1 MDKSVLLKIIG
12 ILIASFLVIT
22 LVTFFLFPY
31 LNEQKYEQ
39 IQTERL
45 QSSVDEQ
52 VFTDVDLMP
61 ESNISG
67 TGRFAYLQQELL
79 RQKQENRNWENR
91 VDSVL
96 AVQNSV
102 EQERDSL
109 FTELENLKEQIEQG
123 GGLIAGNRQD
133 ADSGNDV
140 EMVAAADEPTEEF
153 SERVKSLLNLDEEE
167 LKPIA
172 NQMTQDELVRIYR
185 HSGNIQREKLLRSLN
200 PERAAKLMREIML

>member
-1 MDKSVLLKIIG
+1 MDKSVLLKITG
-12 ILIASFLVIT
+12 ILIASFLAIT

-39 IQTERL
+39 IHTERL

-79 RQKQENRNWENR
+79 RQKQENQRWENS

-96 AVQNSV
+96 AIQYSV

-109 FTELENLKEQIEQG
+109 FTELENLKEKIEQG

-133 ADSGNDV
+133 ADSGDDV

-200 PERAAKLMREIML
+200 AERAAKLMREIML

>member
-1 MDKSVLLKIIG
+1 MDKSVILKIIG

-22 LVTFFLFPY
+22 LTIFFLFPY
-31 LNEQKYEQ
+31 LNEEKHDQ
-39 IQTERL
+39 IQQERL
-45 QSSVDEQ
+45 HSSAEELSYA
-52 VFTDVDLMP
+52 DVDLLP

-79 RQKQENRNWENR
+79 RQKQDSRRWENR

-96 AVQNSV
+96 AVQHSV

-109 FTELENLKEQIEQG
+109 FAELEYLKEQIEEG
-123 GGLIAGNRQD
+123 GEIVAGNRQD
-133 ADSGNDV
+133 AGGNADV

-185 HSGNIQREKLLRSLN
+185 NSGNIQREKLLRSLN